1 MSKYQLIIIRLFVE
15 IIRVVTVCASAAND
29 ATKTKATITNIL
41 FILFIIVLRKTVGA
55 VKLVTKIYCL
65 PVFVKTDRLRPH
77 S

>member
-1 MSKYQLIIIRLFVE
+1 MSKYQLMIIRLYVE
-15 IIRVVTVCASAAND
+15 IIRVVTVCSSAAND
-29 ATKTKATITNIL
+29 AVITTAKITNIPV
-41 FILFIIVLRKTVGA
+41 IIVLLKIVGA